1 MAYNPYLNNPYL
13 QQYIP
18 MMQQPVQQPMQQPVM
33 QQPIQQTIQTN
44 IIWGS
49 ENDARNYPV
58 APGNTVMIMDND
70 NPVAYKKA
78 ADLSGRALPLEIY
91 DLVRRDALEPKEEQ
105 HLINSE
111 EYITR
116 KEFESFTES
125 IEQRFTDME
134 EEEVIIQPKRKVKKD
149 AESV

>member
-1 MAYNPYLNNPYL
+1 MAYNPYLNNLYL

-18 MMQQPVQQPMQQPVM
+18 MMQQPVQQPIQQPVM

-91 DLVRRDALEPKEEQ
+91 DLVRRDASEPKEQ
-105 HLINSE
+105 YQIE

-125 IEQRFTDME
+125 IEQRFVDME